1 MDDFDRLFHEYHAP
15 IVRYLTRQTGDRDL
29 AEELAQETFLRAL
42 RHGPTVNVR
51 SWLFTVATNLVRD
64 TARREV
70 RQRRHLELLRAEQEE
85 VENEREYE
93 PVTPGA
99 DELKKASLAREA
111 LYALADR
118 DRVALLMCEEG
129 LSYQEIAAALD
140 LSVQSVG
147 TTLTR
152 ARKRVVQQYEALV
165 NRENGKGEANV
176 AS

>member
-1 MDDFDRLFHEYHAP
+1 MKHFDRLFHEYHAP
-15 IVRYLTRQTGDRDL
+15 IVRYLTRQLGDRDL

-42 RHGPTVNVR
+42 RHEPTINVR

-70 RQRRHLELLRAEQEE
+70 RQRRHLELLRNEHEEQ
-85 VENEREYE
+85 ENEREEE
-93 PVTPGA
+93 PAAPSAEDLRRAT
-99 DELKKASLAREA
+99 LAREA
-111 LYALADR
+111 LYAIAER
-118 DRVALLMCEEG
+118 DRVALLMSEEG
-129 LSYQEIAAALD
+129 LSYPEIAKALG

-152 ARKRVVQQYEALV
+152 ARKRVVQQYESLMNA
-165 NRENGKGEANV
+165 ENGKGGAHV